1 MTQKSLSSRRSK
13 YPKEYI
19 INNDDES
26 GYNYQFMYE
35 LELNEAEF
43 VHPSVMS
50 NLSGVKNIFD
60 VVIAN
65 RLSDDIW

>member
-1 MTQKSLSSRRSK
+1 MMMNQATIANLCT
-13 YPKEYI
+13 
-19 INNDDES
+19 NWNLD
-26 GYNYQFMYE
+26 
-35 LELNEAEF
+35 EAEF
-43 VHPSVMS
+43 VHPSIMS